1 MNIFEQATRMQLRF
15 ETQRA
20 MLSVEDLWK
29 LPLSGNNDFNL
40 DYIAIGI
47 NKKIKEKQ
55 TESFVTENKNDS
67 MVKELELKLDILKH
81 IIAVKLN
88 EKKNAENKLILQQ
101 KREKL
106 LRIKESKE
114 DEALK
119 EMTLEDIEKELAEL
133 K

>member
-1 MNIFEQATRMQLRF
+1 MNIFEQATRKQLRF

-106 LRIKESKE
+106 LKIKESKE